1 MKGSSSEARMKYLS
15 LALFAQRTTR
25 ALIDFVRN
33 GDEEPMRKS
42 LKEALTS
49 FMQLSHGETS
59 NVRSFMYYEQVKTLH
74 DMNKAPE
81 EIIALLRSLLDR
93 KGTQR
98 QQRANA
104 EKRLSSFMNWKSRRF
119 STASGRRKK
128 YRAAFVSYARRAERP
143 ITRCNGRIQVC

>member
-49 FMQLSHGETS
+49 LMQLSHGETS

-98 QQRANA
+98 QQHANA
-104 EKRLSSFMNWKSRRF
+104 EKAIEFFHELEKQALLNC
-119 STASGRRKK
+119 
-128 YRAAFVSYARRAERP
+128 ERP
-143 ITRCNGRIQVC
+143 QEEIPRGIRQLCQTR